1 MKTRRQFF
9 AGPRFPRSGAI
20 FAGIL
25 LCISSAARA
34 QDFATLPSPD
44 SSNAATAE
52 ADESNSTEP
61 VVVSATRLPVPE
73 DQSPAAVSVIT
84 ADELAARQTDRIA
97 DALRAVPGLDVA
109 QTGAPGQL
117 TSVFIRGL
125 ESRHTEVL
133 IDGIPIN
140 QGLDGA
146 FDFADLTSDG
156 LQRVEVQ
163 RGPQSTLYGPSA
175 LGGVIQLF
183 TQRGDQ
189 HEPASAAA
197 GDVSA
202 EGGSFTTFRERASGA
217 GVLGEAPATVA
228 APDGK
233 EGNEGKDG
241 GTSAPVPAA
250 NTVSEGP
257 GIFDYSIAGSRL
269 DTDNDRPNDQYQNSA
284 ALANFGFTPRTFA
297 LSQSGGTA
305 PRVGLLFTYSYS
317 ATGDP
322 NTIYDPS
329 LIAKLFTER
338 ELYAPNVDWQ
348 LTKWWHHRLILE
360 YDTEYQVNNPNDDTF
375 TGPTAAHFD
384 RYQIDYQNDI
394 AFTHWLTL
402 TTGAFYENAFA
413 SLSRPFVSQA
423 YGPESRYVEDFTDNE
438 AGFGQVSIT
447 PFRNALLVAGGR
459 FDHFNFGGDV
469 GTYRVAG
476 SYLYAPTGTTFR
488 SSVATGFCPP
498 TPQDRV
504 YSINPTQGL
513 RPEKSFGYDAGFEQS
528 LCHDHLHFG
537 ANYFHETLSNVI
549 GGDPNG
555 NTFNLGS
562 ARTQGVEAFG
572 RWEPINN
579 LVFNLSYT
587 YLDAVNTSSPTFA
600 DEQPGGRLV
609 RRARNQGFASVSYR
623 AFQRVTVSFEAKVV
637 NGLQDIDFPAPTFAP
652 MNFNLGGYT
661 VLRLLA
667 SYDVGHNFEV
677 YGRIENLGNERYQ
690 EVYGYPALGRGFFGG
705 VSYHF

>member
-1 MKTRRQFF
+1 MKTKLRSVVTRHSRRSRAAF
-9 AGPRFPRSGAI
+9 AGL
-20 FAGIL
+20 L
-25 LCISSAARA
+25 LCAFTAAHA
-34 QDFATLPSPD
+34 QDFATLPGAEPIDAAATSDTD
-44 SSNAATAE
+44 SSA
-52 ADESNSTEP
+52 EP
-61 VVVSATRLPVPE
+61 VVVTATRLPVPE
-73 DQSPAAVSVIT
+73 DQSPAAISVIT
-84 ADELAARQTDRIA
+84 DDELAARQTDRIA
-97 DALRAVPGLDVA
+97 DALGAVPGVDVA

-125 ESRHTEVL
+125 ESRHTQVM

-140 QGLDGA
+140 QGLAGS

-183 TQRGDQ
+183 TRRGD
-189 HEPASAAA
+189 ELDPASAADV
-197 GDVSA
+197 DVSS
-202 EGGSFTTFRERASGA
+202 EGGSFTTFRERASVA
-217 GVLGEAPATVA
+217 GVLGNTPPETIPPAA
-228 APDGK
+228 GD
-233 EGNEGKDG
+233 GKDG
-241 GTSAPVPAA
+241 GAAPAA
-250 NTVSEGP
+250 GAVSDGP
-257 GIFDYSIAGSRL
+257 GVFDYSIAASRL
-269 DTDNDRPNDQYQNSA
+269 DTDNDRPNDQYQNTA
-284 ALANFGFTPRTFA
+284 VLANFGFTPRNFA
-297 LSQSGGTA
+297 LTQAGGTA

-338 ELYAPNVDWQ
+338 ELYAPNIDWQ

-375 TGPTAAHFD
+375 TGPTKGHFD

-394 AFTHWLTL
+394 EFTHWLTL

-413 SLSRPFVSQA
+413 NLREPQISQA
-423 YGPESRYVEDFTDNE
+423 FGPEPQYVKDFTYNE

-447 PFRNALLVAGGR
+447 PFKNALFVAGGR
-459 FDHFNFGGDV
+459 YDHFNLAGDV

-476 SYLYAPTGTTFR
+476 SYLYAKTGTTFR

-498 TPQDRV
+498 TPQDRI
-504 YSINPTQGL
+504 YALNPTTNLQ
-513 RPEKSFGYDAGFEQS
+513 PEKSFGYDAGFEQS
-528 LCHDHLHFG
+528 LWHDRLHFG
-537 ANYFHETLSNVI
+537 ANYFHDDLSNVI

-572 RWEPINN
+572 RWEPVKN
-579 LVFNLSYT
+579 LAFNLSYT
-587 YLDAVNTSSPTFA
+587 YLDAVNTSPADFA

-623 AFQRVTVSFEAKVV
+623 PIDRLTVSFEAKVV
-637 NGLQDIDFPAPTFAP
+637 NGLQDIGFPPPNYTP
-652 MNFNLGGYT
+652 VNFNLGGYT

-667 SYDVGHNFEV
+667 SYDVGHGFQV
-677 YGRIENLGNERYQ
+677 YGRIENLGDEHYQ
-690 EVYGYPALGRGFFGG
+690 EVYGYPALGRGYFGG
-705 VSYHF
+705 ASYHF